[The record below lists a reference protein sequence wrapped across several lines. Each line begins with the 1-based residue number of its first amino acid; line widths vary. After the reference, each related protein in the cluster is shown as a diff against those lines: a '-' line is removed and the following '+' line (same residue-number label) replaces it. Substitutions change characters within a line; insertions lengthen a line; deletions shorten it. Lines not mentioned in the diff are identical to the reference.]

1 MRCVVYCPSVLISN
15 IKIQHLILPLLVLII
30 TGTLAQQPEIERKF
44 TDEFVLHVNDGEQA
58 AHKLAEKYHLDFE
71 RRAIPHENYFV
82 FRPQAIHQRRKR
94 SVDGFDSYLL
104 NELKHDPT
112 IDWVEQ
118 QQVKKRVK
126 RSINFYQ
133 TIKSAVS
140 AAFNDPEWDKQW
152 YMHDD
157 SEHGR
162 TMNISG
168 AWRLGFTGKNVV
180 VTILDDGI
188 EKDHPDLIQNYEP
201 LASYDI
207 NGNDSDPQPRL
218 TATNDNKHGTRCAG
232 EVAAAANNNIC
243 NVGVAYNA
251 RIGGIRLLDGEVTD
265 LVESMALS
273 FRPDLI
279 DIYSASWGPDD
290 DGKTVDG
297 PATLAQAAF
306 ENGIKYGRR
315 GLGSIY
321 VWASGNGGK
330 DDDNCNCDGYTNSI
344 YTVSIS
350 SATENGN
357 IPWYSESCSS
367 TLATTYSSGA
377 SDEKQVV
384 STDLRSQCTE
394 NHTGTS
400 ASAPMAAGI
409 IALALEANRDLSWRD
424 VQYLIIETAKPK
436 YLNAL
441 DWKTNGVGKRVSHAF
456 GFGMMDAAQFVIK
469 AQQWK
474 AVPQQHVC
482 QQTDP
487 KIVAKTYKRHERVII
502 QMNTDAC
509 QNTENEI
516 NYLEHVQSK
525 VSVRVKYRGN
535 LQIFLT
541 SPMGT
546 NSTLLGRRV
555 EDDSTDG
562 FNNWPFMT
570 VHNWGESPRGMWT
583 LEIVDIENNVIFLNW
598 SLIFYGTKVNPT
610 QPISTPSKTV
620 PANVHLHPT
629 DDLTN
634 NNARSRSTHL
644 QNSFHTRHREKN
656 RKNKQEQ
663 PQPQPLVQPQES
675 HYYIKHQY
683 YPYNPSSTSSP
694 VPSTS
699 YLHQTYEI
707 EFSRSEHRQC
717 HFAFLLLLLFLLYS
731 I

>member
-1 MRCVVYCPSVLISN
+1 MLIVVTRHIIVTID
-15 IKIQHLILPLLVLII
+15 LILLII
-30 TGTLAQQPEIERKF
+30 VIFAKTENLTY
-44 TDEFVLHVNDGEQA
+44 TNEFVLHINEGEQA
-58 AHKLAEKYHLDFE
+58 ARSLAEKYHLKFE
-71 RRAIPHENYFV
+71 RKAIPNQNYFV
-82 FRPQAIHQRRKR
+82 FRQIIRNQRRKR
-94 SVDGFDSYLL
+94 SLDGSDNDLV
-104 NELKHDPT
+104 NELKHDPL

-126 RSINFYQ
+126 RNIMFYHP
-133 TIKSAVS
+133 IKSLS
-140 AAFNDPEWDKQW
+140 LPSRFNDPEWDKQW
-152 YMHDD
+152 YMHDEN
-157 SEHGR
+157 EHGR
-162 TMNISG
+162 AMNISG
-168 AWRLGFTGKNVV
+168 AWRLGFTGKNIV

-201 LASYDI
+201 RASYDI
-207 NGNDSDPQPRL
+207 NGNDSDPQPRM

-243 NVGVAYNA
+243 NVGVAFNA

-273 FRPDLI
+273 FRPDFI

-306 ENGIKYGRR
+306 ENGIKYGRQ

-409 IALALEANRDLSWRD
+409 IALALEANRNLTWRD
-424 VQYLIIETAKPK
+424 IQHLIVETAKPK

-456 GFGMMDAAQFVIK
+456 GFGMMDAAQLVLK
-469 AQQWK
+469 AQKWRT
-474 AVPQQHVC
+474 VPSQHIC
-482 QQTDP
+482 HQNDP
-487 KIVAKTYKRHERVII
+487 NIIAKTFKKYERVVI
-502 QMNTDAC
+502 QMYADGC
-509 QNTENEI
+509 INTENEI
-516 NYLEHVQSK
+516 NFLEHVQSK
-525 VSVRVKYRGN
+525 VSVKVKYRGN

-555 EDDSTDG
+555 EDDSIDG

-570 VHNWGESPRGMWT
+570 VHNWGESPRGIWT
-583 LEIVDIENNVIFLNW
+583 LEIVDVENNVIFLNW
-598 SLIFYGTKVNPT
+598 SLVFYGTQINPSHQLPT
-610 QPISTPSKTV
+610 TTSPKFVSTNIHLYPS
-620 PANVHLHPT
+620 
-629 DDLTN
+629 DEIN
-634 NNARSRSTHL
+634 NNLVRSHSSNLH
-644 QNSFHTRHREKN
+644 NSFHTRHREKN
-656 RKNKQEQ
+656 RKNKQQ
-663 PQPQPLVQPQES
+663 NN
-675 HYYIKHQY
+675 YYIKHHY
-683 YPYNPSSTSSP
+683 YPYNPPSSSQTTSIIDDFYQIEMSKTYRMKP
-694 VPSTS
+694 
-699 YLHQTYEI
+699 YL
-707 EFSRSEHRQC
+707 
-717 HFAFLLLLLFLLYS
+717 AFILILILILNH

>member
-1 MRCVVYCPSVLISN
+1 MLIVVTRQIIVIISIILLIN
-15 IKIQHLILPLLVLII
+15 ISFVQLETIKY
-30 TGTLAQQPEIERKF
+30 TN
-44 TDEFVLHVNDGEQA
+44 EFVLHINEGEQA
-58 AHKLAEKYHLDFE
+58 ARLLAEKYQLKFE
-71 RRAIPHENYFV
+71 RQALPNENYFV
-82 FRPQAIHQRRKR
+82 FRQIIISQRRKR
-94 SVDGFDSYLL
+94 SLDGSDKDLID
-104 NELKHDPT
+104 ELQLDPL

-118 QQVKKRVK
+118 QRVKKRVK
-126 RSINFYQ
+126 RNIMYYNSM
-133 TIKSAVS
+133 KSS
-140 AAFNDPEWDKQW
+140 LPSTFNDPDWDKQW
-152 YMHDD
+152 YMHDEN
-157 SEHGR
+157 EHGR
-162 TMNISG
+162 AMNISG
-168 AWRLGFTGKNVV
+168 AWRLGFTGKDVV

-201 LASYDI
+201 QASTDI
-207 NGNDSDPQPRL
+207 NGYDNDPQPRYDP
-218 TATNDNKHGTRCAG
+218 TNENKHGTRCAG

-243 NVGVAYNA
+243 NVGVAFNA

-273 FRPDLI
+273 FRPDFI

-306 ENGIKYGRR
+306 ENGIKYGRQ

-409 IALALEANRDLSWRD
+409 IALAIEANRNLTWRD
-424 VQYLIIETAKPK
+424 VQHLIVETAKPK

-456 GFGMMDAAQFVIK
+456 GFGMMDAAQIVLK
-469 AQQWK
+469 AQKWRT
-474 AVPQQHVC
+474 VPPQHIC
-482 QQTDP
+482 QQNDP
-487 KIVAKTYKRHERVII
+487 NIIARTFKKYERVII
-502 QMNTDAC
+502 QMYTDAC
-509 QNTENEI
+509 MNTENEI
-516 NYLEHVQSK
+516 NFLEHVQSK
-525 VSVRVKYRGN
+525 VSVKVKYRGN

-555 EDDSTDG
+555 EDDSPDG
-562 FNNWPFMT
+562 FNSWPFMT
-570 VHNWGESPRGMWT
+570 VHNWGESPRGIWT
-583 LEIVDIENNVIFLNW
+583 LEIVDVENNVIFLNW
-598 SLIFYGTKVNPT
+598 SLIFYGTQINPSH
-610 QPISTPSKTV
+610 QLSTTVSSKIV
-620 PANVHLHPT
+620 AANVHLHPSDET
-629 DDLTN
+629 NN
-634 NNARSRSTHL
+634 NNARSRSTNLH
-644 QNSFHTRHREKN
+644 NSFHTRHREKN
-656 RKNKQEQ
+656 RKNKQQ
-663 PQPQPLVQPQES
+663 S
-675 HYYIKHQY
+675 HYYIKQHY
-683 YPYNPSSTSSP
+683 YPYNPDSSSHTTSILNDQYQIEMSK
-694 VPSTS
+694 TS
-699 YLHQTYEI
+699 RITPCLT
-707 EFSRSEHRQC
+707 
-717 HFAFLLLLLFLLYS
+717 FLIFIS
-731 I
+731 IIFTSII

>member
-1 MRCVVYCPSVLISN
+1 M
-15 IKIQHLILPLLVLII
+15 
-30 TGTLAQQPEIERKF
+30 
-44 TDEFVLHVNDGEQA
+44 
-58 AHKLAEKYHLDFE
+58 
-71 RRAIPHENYFV
+71 
-82 FRPQAIHQRRKR
+82 
-94 SVDGFDSYLL
+94 
-104 NELKHDPT
+104 
-112 IDWVEQ
+112 
-118 QQVKKRVK
+118 
-126 RSINFYQ
+126 
-133 TIKSAVS
+133 
-140 AAFNDPEWDKQW
+140 
-152 YMHDD
+152 
-157 SEHGR
+157 
-162 TMNISG
+162 
-168 AWRLGFTGKNVV
+168 
-180 VTILDDGI
+180 
-188 EKDHPDLIQNYEP
+188 
-201 LASYDI
+201 
-207 NGNDSDPQPRL
+207 

-243 NVGVAYNA
+243 NVGVAFNA

-265 LVESMALS
+265 LVESTALS

-306 ENGIKYGRR
+306 EEGIKKGRG

-409 IALALEANRDLSWRD
+409 IALALEANRNLTWRD
-424 VQYLIIETAKPK
+424 VQHLVVETAKPK

-456 GFGMMDAAQFVIK
+456 GFGLMDAAQFVIR
-469 AQQWK
+469 AQTWLT
-474 AVPQQHVC
+474 VPEQRICHQN
-482 QQTDP
+482 DP
-487 KIVAKTYKRHERVII
+487 KILPRVFKRHERVFI
-502 QMNTDAC
+502 QMRVDGC
-509 QNTENEI
+509 MNTENEI

-525 VSVRVKYRGN
+525 ISVKVKYRGN

-555 EDDSTDG
+555 EDDSSDG
-562 FNNWPFMT
+562 FNNWPFMS
-570 VHNWGESPRGMWT
+570 VHNWGEAPQGIWT
-583 LEIVDIENNVIFLNW
+583 LEISDVENNIIFLNW
-598 SLIFYGTKVNPT
+598 SLTLYGTQTNPLVQMETTTSNKVQKSPV
-610 QPISTPSKTV
+610 QYPQS
-620 PANVHLHPT
+620 
-629 DDLTN
+629 DDSN
-634 NNARSRSTHL
+634 NNYARSRSTNL
-644 QNSFHTRHREKN
+644 QNSFNTRHREKN
-656 RKNKQEQ
+656 RKNKQYN
-663 PQPQPLVQPQES
+663 
-675 HYYIKHQY
+675 HYYVKHHY
-683 YPYNPSSTSSP
+683 SPYQAAPASLQAESDSQSKYQIEYTSSSQLKRYHLILISF
-694 VPSTS
+694 VLIINFRITFC
-699 YLHQTYEI
+699 I
-707 EFSRSEHRQC
+707 D
-717 HFAFLLLLLFLLYS
+717 
-731 I
+731 

>member
-1 MRCVVYCPSVLISN
+1 MLIVVTRHIIVTID
-15 IKIQHLILPLLVLII
+15 LILLII
-30 TGTLAQQPEIERKF
+30 VTFAKTENL
-44 TDEFVLHVNDGEQA
+44 TYTNEFVLHINEGEQA
-58 AHKLAEKYHLDFE
+58 ARSLAEKYHLKFE
-71 RRAIPHENYFV
+71 RKAIPNQNYFV
-82 FRPQAIHQRRKR
+82 FRQIIRNQRRKR
-94 SVDGFDSYLL
+94 SLDGSDNDLV
-104 NELKHDPT
+104 NELKHDPL

-126 RSINFYQ
+126 RNIMFYHP
-133 TIKSAVS
+133 IKSLS
-140 AAFNDPEWDKQW
+140 LPSRFNDPEWDKQW
-152 YMHDD
+152 YMHDEN
-157 SEHGR
+157 EHGR
-162 TMNISG
+162 AMNISG
-168 AWRLGFTGKNVV
+168 AWRLGFTGKNIV

-201 LASYDI
+201 QASTDINGYDNDPQPRYDPTNENNYDI
-207 NGNDSDPQPRL
+207 NGNDSDPQPRM

-243 NVGVAYNA
+243 NVGVAFNA

-273 FRPDLI
+273 FRPDFI

-306 ENGIKYGRR
+306 ENGIKYGRQ

-409 IALALEANRDLSWRD
+409 IALALEANRNLTWRD
-424 VQYLIIETAKPK
+424 IQHLIVETAKPK

-456 GFGMMDAAQFVIK
+456 GFGMMDAAQLVLK
-469 AQQWK
+469 AQKWRT
-474 AVPQQHVC
+474 VPSQHIC
-482 QQTDP
+482 HQNDP
-487 KIVAKTYKRHERVII
+487 NIIAKTFKKYERVVI
-502 QMNTDAC
+502 QMYADGC
-509 QNTENEI
+509 INTENEI
-516 NYLEHVQSK
+516 NFLEHVQSK
-525 VSVRVKYRGN
+525 VSVKVKYRGN

-555 EDDSTDG
+555 EDDSIDG

-570 VHNWGESPRGMWT
+570 VHNWGESPRGIWT
-583 LEIVDIENNVIFLNW
+583 LEIVDVENNVIFLNW
-598 SLIFYGTKVNPT
+598 SLVFYGTQINPSHQLPT
-610 QPISTPSKTV
+610 TTSPKFVSTNIHLYPS
-620 PANVHLHPT
+620 
-629 DDLTN
+629 DEIN
-634 NNARSRSTHL
+634 NNLVRSHSSNLH
-644 QNSFHTRHREKN
+644 NSFHTRHREKN
-656 RKNKQEQ
+656 RKNKQQ
-663 PQPQPLVQPQES
+663 NN
-675 HYYIKHQY
+675 YYIKHHY
-683 YPYNPSSTSSP
+683 YPYNPPSSSQTTSIIDDFYQIEMSKTYRMKP
-694 VPSTS
+694 
-699 YLHQTYEI
+699 YL
-707 EFSRSEHRQC
+707 
-717 HFAFLLLLLFLLYS
+717 AFILILILILNH